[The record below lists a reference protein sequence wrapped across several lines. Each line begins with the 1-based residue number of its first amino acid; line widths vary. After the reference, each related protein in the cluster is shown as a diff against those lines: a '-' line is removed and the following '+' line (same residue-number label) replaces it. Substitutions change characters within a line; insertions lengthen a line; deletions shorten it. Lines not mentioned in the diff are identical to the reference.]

1 MTKVLRVGGYVRVS
15 KRIQDPALQESAIK
29 AVVEQRAWNL
39 VELYVDHGVSGSR
52 DRRPELDR
60 LMADARRGRLDA
72 VVVYKADR
80 LFRSLKAMVV
90 TLDELTALHVGF
102 ISTTEMFDTTTPQGK
117 LFLQIVGAFAEFER
131 GILIERTVA
140 GMEVARKKGARIG
153 RPSRHVDLDRARSLR
168 AEGRSLR
175 LIAAELSVSLG
186 TLHKALTAAGRS

>member
-90 TLDELTALHVGF
+90 SRSQCQSGPS
-102 ISTTEMFDTTTPQGK
+102 ST
-117 LFLQIVGAFAEFER
+117 
-131 GILIERTVA
+131 
-140 GMEVARKKGARIG
+140 
-153 RPSRHVDLDRARSLR
+153 
-168 AEGRSLR
+168 
-175 LIAAELSVSLG
+175 
-186 TLHKALTAAGRS
+186 